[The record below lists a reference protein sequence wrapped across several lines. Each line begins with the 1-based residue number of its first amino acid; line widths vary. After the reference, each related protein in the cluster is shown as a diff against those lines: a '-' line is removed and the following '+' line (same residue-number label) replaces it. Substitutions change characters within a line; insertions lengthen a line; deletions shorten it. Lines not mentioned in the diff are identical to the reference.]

1 MGAFSEAKY
10 AKMELRG
17 QQYTRHWKTDLK
29 GATCSSPGFCCVAAF
44 CSCCVSYHLRKRQL
58 RGDMSR
64 YICCNGDWPCSGR
77 CGEQSAPEM
86 CLCLEVSCCFAQS
99 VASTRWAIQD
109 EMHLQNTQC
118 DNCIIGTMIAAQ
130 YLACICWLAA
140 CISGNDVLQDLA
152 QLTDMIADIL
162 WCSVCACMQTQ
173 HKVQLDERDSN
184 PNIVVAPYAA
194 PAPQAMHG
202 GGGYPPQQPPPYG
215 AYAAPPPQSGMAY
228 GAPPPQYGGAP
239 QGYPPAPQAYPP
251 PQGWQQPPRY

>member
-1 MGAFSEAKY
+1 MTTKEQRY

-17 QQYTRHWKTDLK
+17 SSYNRHWKTDLK
-29 GATCSSPGFCCVAAF
+29 MATCADPGFCCVSAF
-44 CSCCVSYHLRKRQL
+44 CSCCVSYHLRKRVL

-64 YICCNGDWPCSGR
+64 YLCCNGDWPCSGR
-77 CGEQSAPEM
+77 CGEQSSPEL

-109 EMHLQNTQC
+109 EMHLQNTKC
-118 DNCIIGTMIAAQ
+118 DNCIIGTMIFAQ

-140 CISGNDVLQDLA
+140 CISGNDVLNDLA

-184 PNIVVAPYAA
+184 PSIVVAPYAA
-194 PAPQAMHG
+194 PAPQAMHP
-202 GGGYPPQQPPPYG
+202 GGYPPQPAPYG
-215 AYAAPPPQSGMAY
+215 AAPY
-228 GAPPPQYGGAP
+228 GAPPPQQGMYPPPPPQYGAP
-239 QGYPPAPQAYPP
+239 PPGAYPPPPQAYPP
-251 PQGWQQPPRY
+251 PQGWGK